1 MARVTKLQQI
11 KSGSKTVVLWDQ
23 WLVVKNLHIV
33 LLTGTIYSV
42 CLFPPGFNKQTEAS
56 DCFHSL
62 RHSVLPLLHCSCN
75 ISMHL
80 NKRLSMRHVYFC
92 KMSEYSSILD
102 NQTSYVK
109 DHNKAYHFLSITPS
123 LRETTRTEN

>member
-23 WLVVKNLHIV
+23 WLAVKYLHIV

-62 RHSVLPLLHCSCN
+62 RHFVTFVALQLQHIYASKQMSIYETCLLLQN
-75 ISMHL
+75 
-80 NKRLSMRHVYFC
+80 V
-92 KMSEYSSILD
+92 
-102 NQTSYVK
+102 
-109 DHNKAYHFLSITPS
+109 
-123 LRETTRTEN
+123 